1 MSEQKNGFGRMEFG
15 TENSL
20 EVLFGSFS
28 APPVDLGDAGA
39 QVAAEAAETTSNAK
53 QEVMSETPQAE
64 EPTPQAP
71 VQMPQA
77 QPKATATPEAQ
88 EDPSPQSTQTTG
100 QVINLFGAVA
110 EDGADALLAKLAGKS
125 PVFEY
130 GSIKD
135 EINDPTLTFEQLR
148 VKMAADCPELEAR
161 AHVSWT
167 VSYAGITERVTDAE
181 NSIFEVK
188 AKIEKGKKFKE
199 SVKKLKPKDKEPVC
213 AVKPTVTAQKK
224 GVLPFPA
231 YKGIFV
237 STEQAAQSDK
247 AIAYIPAR
255 DGKVY
260 EMRRNEIGTFIAPS
274 QCIAELKDIRA
285 GFQMSLPRLP
295 ASLLT
300 QIIAFFRRVCV
311 EYGRDLEALVN
322 VLWDRQE
329 NEYVLHVPPQK
340 IDAMSVTTD
349 LSQQPDPARFLH
361 VMDVHSHNTM
371 SAQFSKVDDRDE
383 QATRLYMV
391 IGRLD
396 RYYPEIRCRFACGGR
411 HVEIPAEQICERADV
426 PFAPEWLQA
435 IHEGDLKEAA

>member
-1 MSEQKNGFGRMEFG
+1 MSEQKNGFGSMEFG

-20 EVLFGSFS
+20 EALFGSFS

-39 QVAAEAAETTSNAK
+39 QAATEVAETNAK
-53 QEVMSETPQAE
+53 QEVMSEKPQAE
-64 EPTPQAP
+64 ESTSQATA
-71 VQMPQA
+71 QMPQT
-77 QPKATATPEAQ
+77 QPKATATPVEPESYA
-88 EDPSPQSTQTTG
+88 PQSAQTTG
-100 QVINLFGAVA
+100 QVIDLFGAVA
-110 EDGADALLAKLAGKS
+110 EEDADAMLAKLAGKP

-135 EINDPTLTFEQLR
+135 EISDPTLTFEQLR

-167 VSYAGITERVTDAE
+167 VSYAGITERVSDAE

-188 AKIEKGKKFKE
+188 AKIEKSKKFKE
-199 SVKKLKPKDKEPVC
+199 AIKKLKPKDKEPVC

-274 QCIAELKDIRA
+274 QRIAELDDIRA

-295 ASLLT
+295 AALLS

-311 EYGRDLEALVN
+311 EYGRDLEAL
-322 VLWDRQE
+322 
-329 NEYVLHVPPQK
+329 
-340 IDAMSVTTD
+340 
-349 LSQQPDPARFLH
+349 
-361 VMDVHSHNTM
+361 
-371 SAQFSKVDDRDE
+371 
-383 QATRLYMV
+383 
-391 IGRLD
+391 
-396 RYYPEIRCRFACGGR
+396 
-411 HVEIPAEQICERADV
+411 
-426 PFAPEWLQA
+426 
-435 IHEGDLKEAA
+435 

>member
-1 MSEQKNGFGRMEFG
+1 MSEQKYGFGSMEFG

-20 EVLFGSFS
+20 EALFGSFS
-28 APPVDLGDAGA
+28 APPVNLGDAGA
-39 QVAAEAAETTSNAK
+39 PAATEAAETTSNAK

-77 QPKATATPEAQ
+77 QPQATATPKAQ
-88 EDPSPQSTQTTG
+88 EEPAPQYTQTTS
-100 QVINLFGAVA
+100 QVIDLFSAVA
-110 EDGADALLAKLAGKS
+110 EDGADALLAKLAGKP

-135 EINDPTLTFEQLR
+135 EISDPTFTFEQLR
-148 VKMAADCPELEAR
+148 VKMSADCPELESR

-167 VSYAGITERVTDAE
+167 VSYAGITERIADAE
-181 NSIFEVK
+181 SSIFETK

-199 SVKKLKPKDKEPVC
+199 TLKKLKPKDKEPVC
-213 AVKPTVTAQKK
+213 VVKPSVTAQKK
-224 GVLPFPA
+224 GVLPFPP
-231 YKGIFV
+231 YKGMFV

-274 QCIAELKDIRA
+274 QRIAEQEDIRA

-295 ASLLT
+295 SPLLS

-349 LSQQPDPARFLH
+349 LSQQPDPARVLH

>member
-1 MSEQKNGFGRMEFG
+1 MSEQKNGFGSMDFG

-20 EVLFGSFS
+20 KALFGSFS
-28 APPVDLGDAGA
+28 APPVNLGDAGA
-39 QVAAEAAETTSNAK
+39 PAATEAAETTSNAK

-77 QPKATATPEAQ
+77 QPQATATPKAQ
-88 EDPSPQSTQTTG
+88 EEPAPQYTQTTS
-100 QVINLFGAVA
+100 QVIDLFGAVA
-110 EDGADALLAKLAGKS
+110 EDGADALLAKLAGKP

-135 EINDPTLTFEQLR
+135 EISDPTFTFEQLR
-148 VKMAADCPELEAR
+148 VKMSADCPELESR

-167 VSYAGITERVTDAE
+167 VSYAGITERVSDAG

-199 SVKKLKPKDKEPVC
+199 AVKKLKPQDKEPVC

-224 GVLPFPA
+224 GVLPFPP
-231 YKGIFV
+231 YKGMFV

-255 DGKVY
+255 NGRVY

-274 QCIAELKDIRA
+274 QHIAELEEIRA
-285 GFQMSLPRLP
+285 GFQMTLPRLP
-295 ASLLT
+295 SPLLS

-340 IDAMSVTTD
+340 IDAMSVKTD

-371 SAQFSKVDDRDE
+371 FCTVLQ
-383 QATRLYMV
+383 
-391 IGRLD
+391 GR
-396 RYYPEIRCRFACGGR
+396 
-411 HVEIPAEQICERADV
+411 
-426 PFAPEWLQA
+426 
-435 IHEGDLKEAA
+435 